1 MTSSPRKLRL
11 VPEVMLS
18 TLLQICGAAVFTGTL
33 SAAPLL
39 LSNASSAA
47 PADAAAP
54 ALSSLSAVTSLPVE
68 QSTVSLNKSESVV
81 FLGITGDYKATTAD
95 ELAEWLLKEKKVV
108 VVGESIRAMGDA
120 SRRVWAV
127 QSKDSKKL
135 MKSLKSGLKKQGFK
149 ATPLLATALTPLS
162 DDSRAQKA
170 AMRGVEKAE
179 KKVWTLWGGG
189 RDKAVWVFHESKI
202 DSKKIES
209 LFRKTE
215 AKMSFF
221 HQEFCFKSEALS
233 GDGKVTEA
241 SVNVASMTQTAAAT
255 MDCLKVIA
263 RDGALVMDLYMRDM
277 SSVLLLSSD
286 NGRHQFLCPNVYDSP
301 VKRLQVPELNWMV
314 TLEGRDIPF
323 LK

>member
-47 PADAAAP
+47 PANAAAP
-54 ALSSLSAVTSLPVE
+54 ALSSLSAVISAPVE
-68 QSTVSLNKSESVV
+68 QSTVSLNNSESVV

-108 VVGESIRAMGDA
+108 VVGESIRAMGDT

-127 QSKDSKKL
+127 QSEDSKKL

-170 AMRGVEKAE
+170 AMRDVEKAE
-179 KKVWTLWGGG
+179 NKVWTLWGGG

-202 DSKKIES
+202 D
-209 LFRKTE
+209 
-215 AKMSFF
+215 
-221 HQEFCFKSEALS
+221 
-233 GDGKVTEA
+233 
-241 SVNVASMTQTAAAT
+241 
-255 MDCLKVIA
+255 
-263 RDGALVMDLYMRDM
+263 
-277 SSVLLLSSD
+277 
-286 NGRHQFLCPNVYDSP
+286 
-301 VKRLQVPELNWMV
+301 
-314 TLEGRDIPF
+314 
-323 LK
+323 